1 MFSVVSYYGQQNM
14 SLELIYMVFEK
25 HMQKVSNIPKASST
39 TPKTSITLWSAVA
52 IGEVCRV

>member
-39 TPKTSITLWSAVA
+39 TPKTSITLYS
-52 IGEVCRV
+52 